1 MATKRTMLRQS
12 KAVSQTPDWLLEKLS
27 TPPRPPMA
35 NAIGPHPV
43 VRKQRLARALE
54 QLRDESFPEELDQRH
69 GWQKIP
75 KEEMPQMLMNNRN
88 IRATENWVQ
97 LMEGIYDSQD
107 VTINDPRTVNA
118 TGMPIGD
125 GNKKNPTVP
134 ANLIEAIAGAA
145 VKNGEDPYTWL
156 AMGLQETT
164 LDWDRWNRNM
174 FHIRDLDRIEDWGA
188 FADAKDATALFQ
200 SAFDFWNQKKK
211 ERPKNKV
218 TEAEQI
224 QGWNGYGTIT
234 PDNNE
239 YPSGKLYG
247 VDLPIDFDK
256 DPVYGKTIINLRDSV
271 IKQNPE
277 VVRIVEQA
285 RKKYGR

>member
-1 MATKRTMLRQS
+1 MA
-12 KAVSQTPDWLLEKLS
+12 D
-27 TPPRPPMA
+27 
-35 NAIGPHPV
+35 AIGPHPV
-43 VRKQRLARALE
+43 VRKQRLTRALE

-97 LMEGIYDSQD
+97 LMEGIYDSPD

-118 TGMPIGD
+118 TGLPIGD

-145 VKNGEDPYTWL
+145 VKNGRIPTLGWPWVFRRPHWTGTNGTETCSISVIWTGWRTGALSRTQRTPRRCSSRLSTSGTRRKRR
-156 AMGLQETT
+156 GL
-164 LDWDRWNRNM
+164 
-174 FHIRDLDRIEDWGA
+174 
-188 FADAKDATALFQ
+188 
-200 SAFDFWNQKKK
+200 
-211 ERPKNKV
+211 KNKV

-234 PDNNE
+234 SDNNE

-277 VVRIVEQA
+277 VVRIVEQT

>member
-1 MATKRTMLRQS
+1 
-12 KAVSQTPDWLLEKLS
+12 
-27 TPPRPPMA
+27 
-35 NAIGPHPV
+35 
-43 VRKQRLARALE
+43 
-54 QLRDESFPEELDQRH
+54 
-69 GWQKIP
+69 
-75 KEEMPQMLMNNRN
+75 MLMNNRN

-97 LMEGIYDSQD
+97 LMEGIYDSPD

-118 TGMPIGD
+118 TGLPIGD

-164 LDWDRWNRNM
+164 LDWDKWNRNM
-174 FHIRDLDRIEDWGA
+174 FHIRDLDRVEDWGA

-234 PDNNE
+234 SDNNE

-277 VVRIVEQA
+277 VVRIVEQT

>member
-1 MATKRTMLRQS
+1 
-12 KAVSQTPDWLLEKLS
+12 
-27 TPPRPPMA
+27 
-35 NAIGPHPV
+35 
-43 VRKQRLARALE
+43 
-54 QLRDESFPEELDQRH
+54 
-69 GWQKIP
+69 
-75 KEEMPQMLMNNRN
+75 
-88 IRATENWVQ
+88 
-97 LMEGIYDSQD
+97 
-107 VTINDPRTVNA
+107 
-118 TGMPIGD
+118 
-125 GNKKNPTVP
+125 
-134 ANLIEAIAGAA
+134 
-145 VKNGEDPYTWL
+145 
-156 AMGLQETT
+156 MGLQETT
-164 LDWDRWNRNM
+164 LDWDKWNRNM
-174 FHIRDLDRIEDWGA
+174 FHIRDLDRVEDWGA